1 MADPKYTNLPGIAY
15 DQPDF
20 YETSDLP
27 ESDQYADYNEPEEE
41 NIAIEKVHLN
51 PETASERFRGK
62 YLDGSKVDFSDR
74 ITKPRRQ
81 RGYDAQTLWELAP
94 QGEPETTLQKYLRLK
109 CEFQELIN
117 EIQTNGFGTDDPNLN
132 TEDIIKEAV
141 GMQKQL
147 LDLRMDKNSNGS
159 TGSGS
164 QTQLQ
169 KRIAAKLDEIK
180 PQETKGKTGK
190 TDSADAIQYELCVQS
205 SGIGN
210 GQINRVTELEQ
221 RLQRLENV
229 MGTDKK
235 DKLASV
241 ALNQKNQ
248 SILGCLNV
256 LNAKLSLLEPSH
268 LELLEARLSSVLQK
282 VTKIS
287 EKKLDVQELERT
299 LKLSDLYD
307 LMEESSGTIQALP
320 ELTSRL
326 NSLRDLHQNA
336 AEIVK
341 ELADVKSLQDAIA
354 NGTIENDRLLK
365 DLQSVL
371 NETLKHVK

>member
-1 MADPKYTNLPGIAY
+1 MADPKYANLPGIAY

-27 ESDQYADYNEPEEE
+27 ESDQYTDYTEAEEE
-41 NIAIEKVHLN
+41 NISIEKVHLN
-51 PETASERFRGK
+51 PEVASERFRGK

-94 QGEPETTLQKYLRLK
+94 SGEPETTLQKYLRLK

-117 EIQTNGFGTDDPNLN
+117 EIQANGVGTDDPNLN
-132 TEDIIKEAV
+132 SDEIIKEAV

-147 LDLRMDKNSNGS
+147 LDLRMDKSASSS
-159 TGSGS
+159 TGAPA
-164 QTQLQ
+164 QL
-169 KRIAAKLDEIK
+169 KNKIAAKLDEIK
-180 PQETKGKTGK
+180 PNEAKGKGTK
-190 TDSADAIQYELCVQS
+190 SDSDSGIQYELCVQP
-205 SGIGN
+205 SGMAN
-210 GQINRVTELEQ
+210 SQVNRVTELEQ
-221 RLQRLENV
+221 RLQRLETV
-229 MGTDKK
+229 MGTDRK
-235 DKLASV
+235 DKLANV
-241 ALNQKNQ
+241 ALSLKNQ
-248 SILGCLNV
+248 SILGSLNV
-256 LNAKLSLLEPSH
+256 LNTKLSLLEPSH
-268 LELLEARLSSVLQK
+268 LELLEARLASVLQK

-320 ELTSRL
+320 ELTTRL
-326 NSLRDLHQNA
+326 NSLRELHQNA

-341 ELADVKSLQDAIA
+341 ELADVKSLQEAIA

-365 DLQSVL
+365 DLQGVVS
-371 NETLKHVK
+371 ETLNKQSK